1 MNRQDG
7 ISLIDQVVDRHNL
20 QLAKE
25 KVRKNKGAP
34 GVDGITVDE
43 LDDHKGT
50 EAFSSLPNF
59 KKRLR
64 YTFNLFAELDLP
76 KNKGFITNFVK
87 IIQEYQ
93 KNGSINH

>member
-43 LDDHKGT
+43 LDDHMAKYYSHLIRKLQDGT
-50 EAFSSLPNF
+50 YQPQPVRRVDIPN
-59 KKRLR
+59 
-64 YTFNLFAELDLP
+64 AD
-76 KNKGFITNFVK
+76 
-87 IIQEYQ
+87 
-93 KNGSINH
+93 GSMRH